1 MESDSHGKDES
12 DGKDESNGKDKNLID
27 SMSQD
32 SYEES
37 LSVDNFFGS
46 SVVNDTLKNNS
57 VIKSH
62 PYSKKESLQKSPLA
76 KEVIS
81 DLLKSE
87 LKDIEE
93 ESKHEQKNNARGLR
107 ES

>member
-57 VIKSH
+57 FIKSH
-62 PYSKKESLQKSPLA
+62 PYSKKESL
-76 KEVIS
+76 
-81 DLLKSE
+81 
-87 LKDIEE
+87 
-93 ESKHEQKNNARGLR
+93 
-107 ES
+107 